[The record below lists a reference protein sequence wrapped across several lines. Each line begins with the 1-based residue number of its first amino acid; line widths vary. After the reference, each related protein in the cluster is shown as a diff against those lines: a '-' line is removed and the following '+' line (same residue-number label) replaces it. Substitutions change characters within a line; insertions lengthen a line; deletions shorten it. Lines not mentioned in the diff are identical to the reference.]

1 MRLGPAIKQLQ
12 MLKSMSHWPLRFN
25 DVVFF
30 GPQPHKFTSL
40 HMAVDQEKN
49 EIIQLLL
56 SHEDINVNA
65 CDEVS
70 L

>member
-1 MRLGPAIKQLQ
+1 M
-12 MLKSMSHWPLRFN
+12 ML
-25 DVVFF
+25 FF
-30 GPQPHKFTSL
+30 FAPQPHRFTSL

-49 EIIQLLL
+49 EMIQLLL
-56 SHEDINVNA
+56 SHKDIDVNA